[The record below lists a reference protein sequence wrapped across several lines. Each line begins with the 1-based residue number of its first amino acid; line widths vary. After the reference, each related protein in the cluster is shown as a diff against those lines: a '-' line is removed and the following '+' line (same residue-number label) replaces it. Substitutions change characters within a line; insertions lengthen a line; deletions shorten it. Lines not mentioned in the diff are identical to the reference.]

1 MDKCKYVDV
10 FLGSGPIDLPV
21 PHGVAKTWHFIKGLC
36 GNTHPGAVLP
46 FGKLSACAYSGGYS
60 AGYGNIRVNCG
71 EPLRLLHG
79 GDRVKGFSHIH
90 QSGTGFINTFY
101 NYAVV
106 TPFYGDISASR
117 ELNHMENERA
127 CPGWYAVDMRENGIS
142 CELTVSEKAAVHHY
156 RFPKKGGRIAID
168 FSNDGLY
175 HDEHAYSFDYPSEGT
190 MEVDDK
196 GGVAARVVLKG
207 LPLYMYAR
215 LDCGAGDA
223 RLTSDDREIE
233 GKTFTYAGDK
243 KPFGCVFD
251 LPDDTHAILR
261 LGISPLSAE
270 KAKEDVLSE
279 VRDFNEIREAAY
291 EAWNEA
297 LGRIEIETDDER
309 MKRIFYSNLY
319 HTLVKPSDWSGES
332 FLYDHEEAF
341 TLDLATLWDQYKTQ
355 MPLLFTLYPEISDK
369 IVRTIIAF
377 GQKFGHL
384 PHTLSLDGDDHACDS
399 VQARAL
405 ASHVLTDAYLRGVP
419 MDLVAAVEEI
429 ARDVFE
435 SGVHEDFFTTG
446 SCEYLAQIVDLT
458 DGCKAAAMMARAACR
473 SDLAEK
479 FEEVA
484 KAWPV
489 SYDPATGILRSDS
502 KFYEGSHWNYSFR
515 LMHDM
520 PARIALA
527 GGKEKFEALLDKF
540 FGFAD
545 PEDVSARFEGFNNE
559 TDMEMP
565 YAYHY
570 VGAQEKLTEVLD
582 GGVKYMFTEG
592 RGGIPGNNDSGGLS
606 SLYIWNTLGIFPVS
620 GQDLML
626 IGAPQFDRAVMHLA
640 NDRDLT
646 IVREGAGV
654 LVKRAVLNGKVL
666 ENFEFAASEMM
677 NGGTLVLETE

>member
-1 MDKCKYVDV
+1 
-10 FLGSGPIDLPV
+10 
-21 PHGVAKTWHFIKGLC
+21 
-36 GNTHPGAVLP
+36 
-46 FGKLSACAYSGGYS
+46 
-60 AGYGNIRVNCG
+60 
-71 EPLRLLHG
+71 
-79 GDRVKGFSHIH
+79 
-90 QSGTGFINTFY
+90 
-101 NYAVV
+101 
-106 TPFYGDISASR
+106 
-117 ELNHMENERA
+117 
-127 CPGWYAVDMRENGIS
+127 
-142 CELTVSEKAAVHHY
+142 
-156 RFPKKGGRIAID
+156 
-168 FSNDGLY
+168 
-175 HDEHAYSFDYPSEGT
+175 
-190 MEVDDK
+190 
-196 GGVAARVVLKG
+196 
-207 LPLYMYAR
+207 
-215 LDCGAGDA
+215 
-223 RLTSDDREIE
+223 
-233 GKTFTYAGDK
+233 
-243 KPFGCVFD
+243 
-251 LPDDTHAILR
+251 
-261 LGISPLSAE
+261 
-270 KAKEDVLSE
+270 
-279 VRDFNEIREAAY
+279 
-291 EAWNEA
+291 
-297 LGRIEIETDDER
+297 
-309 MKRIFYSNLY
+309 
-319 HTLVKPSDWSGES
+319 
-332 FLYDHEEAF
+332 
-341 TLDLATLWDQYKTQ
+341 

-384 PHTLSLDGDDHACDS
+384 PHTLLLDGDDHACDS

-405 ASHVLTDAYLRGVP
+405 ASHVLADAWIRGVP
-419 MDLVAAVEEI
+419 MDLRAAVEEI
-429 ARDVFE
+429 RRDIFE
-435 SGVHEDFFTTG
+435 SGVNEDYFTTG
-446 SCEYLAQIVDLT
+446 ACEYLAQIVDLT

-570 VGAQEKLTEVLD
+570 IGAQDKLTEVLD

-606 SLYIWNTLGIFPVS
+606 SLYIWNTLGVFPVS

-646 IVREGAGV
+646 IVREGKGV